1 MKLFLD
7 SSAIIEFLKGNDK
20 ASDAI
25 AAADELYTSSICAY
39 EVLVGEKFV
48 ELKGMRS
55 AYQATL
61 KFFDSVLTLQFT
73 YADSVG
79 ASKIAAELMLSGKK
93 VNDFD
98 VLLASQ
104 ALANGATILTKDSRH
119 FEVIKDSTGLSVEA
133 L

>member
-20 ASDAI
+20 ARDAI

-48 ELKGMRS
+48 ELKGMHS
-55 AYQATL
+55 SYQNTL
-61 KFFDSVLTLQFT
+61 KFFDSILTLQFT
-73 YADSVG
+73 YADSVR
-79 ASKIAAELMLSGKK
+79 ASEIAAELMLKGRK
-93 VNDFD
+93 VDDFD

-104 ALANGATILTKDSRH
+104 ALANGATILTKDYRH
-119 FEVIKDSTGLSVEA
+119 FEVIEDSTDLSVEA